1 MSEAKAKRFMS
12 HRGHVIYYNAFGFMV
27 AKGDGTDEYFT
38 TWQQAAEWIDKKE
51 DAKQKERATK

>member
-1 MSEAKAKRFMS
+1 MS